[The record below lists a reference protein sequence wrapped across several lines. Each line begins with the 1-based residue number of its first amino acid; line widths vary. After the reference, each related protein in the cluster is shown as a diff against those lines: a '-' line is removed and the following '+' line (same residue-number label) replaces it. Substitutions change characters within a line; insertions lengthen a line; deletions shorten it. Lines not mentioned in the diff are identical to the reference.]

1 MSVIAALFRASW
13 ILASSYR
20 LQFLFSLGALLVTV
34 VPLFFVANALQPTMA
49 GAIAGEGGNFFAF
62 TLLGVLS
69 TTLIIAAMRAPATA
83 VSGGIGSGT
92 LELMLSLPTP
102 SWVVFAGLM
111 SFDIAQAWVRALLL
125 VVSGLLLGVSVV
137 WSHFVPG
144 LVVMALTTLAYFGI
158 GLVSAA
164 MVVAFRTSGPLLG
177 GIMTVSSLLGGVYFP
192 THVIPSWVARV
203 SDVIPLTYGLRA
215 TRRLW
220 LDGAPLAT
228 VAADVA
234 VLSAMAFAT
243 CAAGGWA
250 LHYTLRDARRR
261 GSLGQY

>member
-1 MSVIAALFRASW
+1 V
-13 ILASSYR
+13 
-20 LQFLFSLGALLVTV
+20 G
-34 VPLFFVANALQPTMA
+34 
-49 GAIAGEGGNFFAF
+49 
-62 TLLGVLS
+62 
-69 TTLIIAAMRAPATA
+69 
-83 VSGGIGSGT
+83 
-92 LELMLSLPTP
+92 
-102 SWVVFAGLM
+102 
-111 SFDIAQAWVRALLL
+111 
-125 VVSGLLLGVSVV
+125 SGLLLGVSVV